1 MGKPG
6 ILPPFRLISFLLSA
20 ISVLSVP
27 LLAQATP
34 SPPSAVQ
41 AVSIPLILPAGLAY
55 DRAGNLV
62 FAESGNHVIRSL
74 SPGGGLTTIAGTSV
88 QGFGGDGGPARAAL
102 LDSPAAVAI
111 DAAGNIFVA
120 DAHNHRIRRVDA
132 SSGVITTFAGN
143 GIAGQSPDGTLAS
156 AARLDLPCALAFDSA
171 SNLLFADARTH
182 LVRRIDSV
190 SGAVFTLAGDGTQG
204 FRGDL
209 GPAVLAALDA
219 PSGIALDGADNLF
232 IADTHNQ
239 RVRRVDHRTGIVTT
253 IAGTGQPGF
262 SGDSAA
268 ATNAKLALP
277 RGLTMDASGNLFV
290 VDAGNQRIRR
300 IDASN
305 GQISSIAGEGTETF
319 QGDSGGALT
328 ASLDSPRAITV
339 SPAGLAT
346 FTDAANGR
354 IRQVDSNALIR
365 TIAGLGA
372 ASSANLTL
380 SGASVVAYGA
390 GEVRAALAAGPATG
404 AVTFFDHPAGTTL
417 ALSTVP
423 LVGNVSTLATAQL
436 PAGLHRISATYAGDG
451 THAPAQSNALSLSIS
466 PLAVSATIG
475 PESLV
480 YGQALPTLTG
490 SLAGVLPRDA
500 GAVFLVLTS
509 AAGALSPPAVY
520 PVTATLTGPAAGNY
534 VLSPLQASALSGSTG
549 PSIVIAKAVPIVS
562 LSPTLQVHVGS
573 PTQGQPG
580 GVITL
585 IDGANV
591 VASSPLS
598 AHGDAAFSSANLS
611 LGTHSFTAA
620 YAGDQNFQA
629 ARSAPALVSI
639 GPVTGEDF
647 SLASTTPATVNAA
660 PGAAAVFAFAV
671 APISG
676 SLASP
681 VVLSASGLPVGATAS
696 FSPALLPPGNTV
708 TAFTLT
714 IRTAKQALFRLPN
727 EVGSLLFATL
737 LPLLLIA
744 KKRRPRALLLAIA
757 TFFTLGCGDR
767 ITHVPDAVT
776 PVHSYVIT
784 VTGTATSSSG
794 ATLVHSTN
802 VTLTVQ

>member
-1 MGKPG
+1 MGNPG
-6 ILPPFRLISFLLSA
+6 IPHPFRLISFLLLA
-20 ISVLSVP
+20 ISLLSVP
-27 LLAQATP
+27 LLAQA
-34 SPPSAVQ
+34 PPSNPPAVQ

-55 DRAGNLV
+55 DSSGNLL

-74 SPGGGLTTIAGTSV
+74 SPSGGLTTIAGTSV

-102 LDSPAAVAI
+102 LDSPTAVAL

-120 DAHNHRIRRVDA
+120 DSHNHRIRRVDA
-132 SSGVITTFAGN
+132 SSGMISTFAGD
-143 GIAGQSPDGTLAS
+143 GIAGQSPDGSVAS

-171 SNLLFADARTH
+171 GNLLFADARTH
-182 LVRRIDSV
+182 VVRRIEKV
-190 SGAVFTLAGDGTQG
+190 SGAVFSVAGDGTQG

-209 GPAVLAALDA
+209 GPAVLAALDT
-219 PSGIALDGADNLF
+219 PSGIALDAADNLF

-239 RVRRVDHRTGIVTT
+239 RVRRVDHRAGTITT

-262 SGDSAA
+262 AGDSAA
-268 ATNAKLALP
+268 ATNVKLAMP
-277 RGLTMDASGNLFV
+277 RGLTMDAVGNLFV

-300 IDASN
+300 IDAGN

-319 QGDSGGALT
+319 LGDAGAALT

-380 SGASVVAYGA
+380 SAASVVAYGA
-390 GEVRAALAAGPATG
+390 GEVRAALVAGPATG
-404 AVTFFDHPAGTTL
+404 SVTFFDHSAGATL
-417 ALSTVP
+417 ALATVP
-423 LVGNVSTLATAQL
+423 LVGNVGTLATAQL

-466 PLAVSATIG
+466 PLAVSATVSS
-475 PESLV
+475 ESLV
-480 YGQALPTLTG
+480 YGQVLPTLTG
-490 SLAGVLPRDA
+490 SLAGVLPQDA
-500 GAVFLVLTS
+500 GAVFLLLTS

-520 PVTATLTGPAAGNY
+520 PVTATLTGSAAGNY
-534 VLSPLQASALSGSTG
+534 VLTPQASSLGMPT
-549 PSIVIAKAVPIVS
+549 IVIAKAAPVVS
-562 LSPTLQVHVGS
+562 LSPSLQVHVGS
-573 PTQGQPG
+573 PTRGQPG
-580 GVITL
+580 GIVTL
-585 IDGANV
+585 LDGANPF
-591 VASSPLS
+591 ASSPLS
-598 AHGDAAFSSANLS
+598 ASGDAAFFSANLS

-620 YAGDQNFQA
+620 YAGDGNFQA

-639 GPVTGEDF
+639 GPVAGEDF

-660 PGAAAVFAFAV
+660 PGAAAVFSFAV
-671 APISG
+671 APSG

-681 VVLSASGLPVGATAS
+681 VVLSASGLPLGATAS

-714 IRTAKQALFRLPN
+714 VQTAKQARLRLPG
-727 EVGSLLFATL
+727 GSAPLLFATL

-744 KKRRPRALLLAIA
+744 KRRRPRALLLVLA
-757 TFFTLGCGDR
+757 TCFTLGCGDR
-767 ITHVPDAVT
+767 TTHVPGAAT
-776 PVHSYVIT
+776 SMQTYIIT
-784 VTGTATSSSG
+784 VTGTATSSTG
-794 ATLVHSTN
+794 ATLLRSTN
-802 VTLTVQ
+802 VTLIVQ